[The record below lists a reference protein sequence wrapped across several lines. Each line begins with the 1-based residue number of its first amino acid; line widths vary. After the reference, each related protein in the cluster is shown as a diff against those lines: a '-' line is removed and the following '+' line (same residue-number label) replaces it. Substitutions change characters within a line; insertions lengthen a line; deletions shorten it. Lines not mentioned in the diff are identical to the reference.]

1 MLKGREMYEKNLYG
15 FGRIAFVSV
24 LTGYTFGRSF
34 AEIVPKNENK
44 IYAAQKSEVYEA
56 DADKNKITP
65 STKLVY
71 EYYYP
76 ITGEKETKE
85 ETAPYFMV
93 DLTFDDLQKYYS
105 DWQVTYF
112 SADKVVMQKKV
123 YDEKGQKYIIGE
135 KDGKLTVFWETDKD
149 GEIIKEVTDIY
160 VSSLPAEEQEKIR
173 KGIEVIGEESLINI
187 LQDYGS

>member
-1 MLKGREMYEKNLYG
+1 MKKIFMVSAVLLLFG
-15 FGRIAFVSV
+15 FSV
-24 LTGYTFGRSF
+24 LTGYAFGRSF
-34 AEIVPKNENK
+34 ADIVPKNENK

-135 KDGKLTVFWETDKD
+135 KDGKLTVFWETDTD

>member
-1 MLKGREMYEKNLYG
+1 MVSAVLLLFG
-15 FGRIAFVSV
+15 FSV
-24 LTGYTFGRSF
+24 LTGYAFGRSF
-34 AEIVPKNENK
+34 ADIVPKNENK

-112 SADKVVMQKKV
+112 SANKVVMQKKV
-123 YDEKGQKYIIGE
+123 YDEKGQKTENLLFFGKRTKTE
-135 KDGKLTVFWETDKD
+135 K
-149 GEIIKEVTDIY
+149 
-160 VSSLPAEEQEKIR
+160 
-173 KGIEVIGEESLINI
+173 
-187 LQDYGS
+187 

>member
-1 MLKGREMYEKNLYG
+1 MKKIFMVSAVLLLFG
-15 FGRIAFVSV
+15 FSV
-24 LTGYTFGRSF
+24 LTGYAFGRSF
-34 AEIVPKNENK
+34 ADIVPKNENK

-56 DADKNKITP
+56 DVDKNKITP

-135 KDGKLTVFWETDKD
+135 KDGRLTVFWETDKD
-149 GEIIKEVTDIY
+149 VTLLTNRLSTRTGNRL
-160 VSSLPAEEQEKIR
+160 VKKGRELTAFEKARFGKSKMIR
-173 KGIEVIGEESLINI
+173 YIAGTNEPL
-187 LQDYGS
+187 

>member
-1 MLKGREMYEKNLYG
+1 MVSAVLLLFG
-15 FGRIAFVSV
+15 FSV
-24 LTGYTFGRSF
+24 LTGYAFGRSF

-44 IYAAQKSEVYEA
+44 IYAAQNSEVYEA
-56 DADKNKITP
+56 DADKNKIMP

-76 ITGEKETKE
+76 ITGETETKE

-123 YDEKGQKYIIGE
+123 YDEREQRYIIGE
-135 KDGKLTVFWETDKD
+135 KDGYITVFYEEN
-149 GEIIKEVTDIY
+149 GEKNGIKEITSININGFSD
-160 VSSLPAEEQEKIR
+160 EEKEKIKAEFSVSGDYDLNR
-173 KGIEVIGEESLINI
+173 VLES
-187 LQDYGS
+187 YGS